1 MAEPS
6 CFIGTKWKRSARL
19 CPRLLFTA
27 IFVLR
32 TRGSVQAQ
40 TDIAAYWSVVRQRW
54 PGLELDAVK
63 RFANVGRM
71 FWALD
76 PITGEVEPLTGNWVG
91 NVMRKMR
98 FYHAELAAAIQI
110 AGWMP

>member
-1 MAEPS
+1 M
-6 CFIGTKWKRSARL
+6 
-19 CPRLLFTA
+19 
-27 IFVLR
+27 
-32 TRGSVQAQ
+32 
-40 TDIAAYWSVVRQRW
+40 
-54 PGLELDAVK
+54 K

-110 AGWMP
+110 AGWMPSSDRESNEMRLDLGSLMR